1 MGHMQHQNVKYKGTM
16 FGTGQLFFLLLLQP
30 CTGCAEGVSD
40 RLYTD
45 YSVVDDC
52 SEGSL
57 VSSQTM
63 QVEGETLKQ
72 CLVAHL

>member
-1 MGHMQHQNVKYKGTM
+1 M
-16 FGTGQLFFLLLLQP
+16 FLLLQLR
-30 CTGCAEGVSD
+30 TGCAEGVSD
-40 RLYTD
+40 RFYTD

-72 CLVAHL
+72 CLVAHLQQPRPK

>member
-1 MGHMQHQNVKYKGTM
+1 MGLVESAG
-16 FGTGQLFFLLLLQP
+16 
-30 CTGCAEGVSD
+30 E

-45 YSVVDDC
+45 YSMVDDC

-63 QVEGETLKQ
+63 QVESETLKQ
-72 CLVAHL
+72 SLVTHLEQQGSK